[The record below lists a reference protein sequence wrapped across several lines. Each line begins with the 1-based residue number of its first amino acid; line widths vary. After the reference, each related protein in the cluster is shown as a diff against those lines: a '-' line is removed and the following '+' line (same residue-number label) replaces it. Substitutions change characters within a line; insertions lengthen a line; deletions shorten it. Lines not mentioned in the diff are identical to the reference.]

1 MIWIHG
7 GGFQIGQGMLYDGSF
22 LSSVGDVIVVTI
34 NYRLEALGFFS
45 SGNDVNLRSLIG
57 GLAYGI
63 FLNKLYLYE
72 VLLVVKEEVT
82 PLT

>member
-45 SGNDVNLRSLIG
+45 SGNDVAPGNYGLWDQKLAIKWVHDNIESFGGNRLRIPES
-57 GLAYGI
+57 
-63 FLNKLYLYE
+63 
-72 VLLVVKEEVT
+72 
-82 PLT
+82 